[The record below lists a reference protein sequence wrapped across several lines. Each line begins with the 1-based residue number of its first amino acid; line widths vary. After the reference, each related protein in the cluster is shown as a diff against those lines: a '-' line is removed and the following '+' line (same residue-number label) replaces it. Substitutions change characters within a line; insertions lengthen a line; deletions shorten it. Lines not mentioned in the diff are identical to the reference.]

1 MSNTDEQLNL
11 FILFMKNAK
20 PGAIKGLQEHNWVKV
35 ASNYNGGGWRK
46 GDPNYASNLEKFF
59 NEFK

>member
-46 GDPNYASNLEKFF
+46 SGPNYASNLEKFY
-59 NEFK
+59 NELK